1 MSCLQNES
9 ILETIYEDVIAEAIE
24 TDTLAMM
31 SQSDIEFAV
40 NQNLFG
46 MLTLFK

>member
-40 NQNLFG
+40 SQRFEA
-46 MLTLFK
+46 MCQ

>member
-31 SQSDIEFAV
+31 SQSDIDFAV
-40 NQNLFG
+40 NQRFAA
-46 MLTLFK
+46 MCQ

>member
-9 ILETIYEDVIAEAIE
+9 ILETIYEDVIAEAIA

-31 SQSDIEFAV
+31 SQSDIDFAV
-40 NQNLFG
+40 NQRFEA
-46 MLTLFK
+46 MCQ